1 MPYLG
6 NTPTEV
12 PLSSADLQDGII
24 TSAKIA
30 NGTITTADLA
40 SGVAGKV
47 LQVVSTHKT
56 DDFTTSST
64 ASFVDV
70 TGLSA
75 SITPSSAS
83 NKILIMYSITTC
95 NDTSSQGTHIR
106 LMRDSTEIAP
116 ARSVANYTSSLFTHA
131 RSDNNLSAQT
141 SFEFLDSPSTTSATT
156 YKVQVKA
163 QANTATVNRS
173 GSDTASQTY
182 SHKSSSSITV
192 MEIAV

>member
-1 MPYLG
+1 MAQSNAFKFANNILTNGGYDA
-6 NTPTEV
+6 
-12 PLSSADLQDGII
+12 ADLVG
-24 TSAKIA
+24 AV
-30 NGTITTADLA
+30 G
-40 SGVAGKV
+40 GKV

-95 NDTSSQGTHIR
+95 NDTGSQGTHIR

-131 RSDNNLSAQT
+131 RTDNNLSTQT
-141 SFEFLDSPSTTSATT
+141 SFEFLDSPSTTSSTT

-173 GSDTASQTY
+173 GSDAASQTY